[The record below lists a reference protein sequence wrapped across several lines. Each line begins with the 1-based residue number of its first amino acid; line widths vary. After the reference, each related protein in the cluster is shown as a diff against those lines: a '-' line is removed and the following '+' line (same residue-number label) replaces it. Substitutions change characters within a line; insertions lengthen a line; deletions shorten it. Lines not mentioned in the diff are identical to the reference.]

1 MSKEKQIEE
10 IAKFVCNACEMG
22 GGFEGNCCLDNDY
35 KTCYP
40 SRTTACAIY
49 NAGYRKQSEGEWEKR
64 DFIIFDFVK
73 TAYRCTSCNTT
84 WDAPTKFC
92 PNCGA
97 KMKGAKNEQSKTD

>member
-1 MSKEKQIEE
+1 MREKQIEE
-10 IAKFVCNACEMG
+10 IAKFTCNSCEMG
-22 GGFEGNCCLDNDY
+22 CGFTEDCCLDKDY
-35 KTCYP
+35 KKCEL
-40 SRTTACAIY
+40 SIETATAIY
-49 NAGYRKQSEGEWEKR
+49 NAGYRKQREGEWEKR

-73 TAYRCTSCNTT
+73 TAYRCTSCGTT